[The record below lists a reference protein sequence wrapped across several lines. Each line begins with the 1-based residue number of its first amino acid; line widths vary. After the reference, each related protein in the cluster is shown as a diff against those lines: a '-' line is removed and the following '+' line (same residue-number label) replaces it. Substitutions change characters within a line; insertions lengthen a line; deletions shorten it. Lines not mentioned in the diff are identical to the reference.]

1 MLPTNYL
8 DSHSTVSYTVIMID
22 NKLTSDLLRGHTDTI
37 ILKMLADGDK
47 YGYEIT
53 KLVFELSN
61 HDYELK
67 EATMYSSL
75 KRLEQEDHIT
85 SYWGDET
92 QGGRRK
98 YYRITNSGRELYEN
112 NMRNWKYAKQIL
124 ETLL

>member
-1 MLPTNYL
+1 
-8 DSHSTVSYTVIMID
+8 MID

-37 ILKMLADGDK
+37 ILKFLLDGDK

-53 KLVFELSN
+53 KLVAELSDN
-61 HDYELK
+61 EYELK

-75 KRLEQEDHIT
+75 KRLEQNGYIS

-98 YYRITNSGRELYEN
+98 YYHITLAGEDLYAIN
-112 NMRNWKYAKQIL
+112 ILNWQSAKEIL
-124 ETLL
+124 DKLL

>member
-1 MLPTNYL
+1 MA
-8 DSHSTVSYTVIMID
+8 YTVIMID

-37 ILKMLADGDK
+37 ILKLLTSGDK

-53 KLVFELSN
+53 KLIYEHSR
-61 HDYELK
+61 HEYELK

-75 KRLEQEDHIT
+75 KRLEADGHIS

-98 YYRITNSGRELYEN
+98 YYHITRSGHDQYEKN
-112 NMRNWKYAKQIL
+112 QHNWEYAKKLL
-124 ETLL
+124 EKLL